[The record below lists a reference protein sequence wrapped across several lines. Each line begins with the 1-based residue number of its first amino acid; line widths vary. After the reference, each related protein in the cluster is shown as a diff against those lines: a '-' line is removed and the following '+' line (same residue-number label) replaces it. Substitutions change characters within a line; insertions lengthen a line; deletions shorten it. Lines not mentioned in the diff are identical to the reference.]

1 MLDLTVIIPVY
12 NEVKTI
18 NKILKKVHKIK
29 IKKQI
34 IVVDDGSTDGSINE
48 IKKYKSII
56 NKICLHKRNSG
67 KGSAI
72 KTAQKYVKG
81 NYVIIQDADL
91 EYEPKDYLKILKIL
105 KKKKYKVVYGSRVLG
120 KKRYFLTSFT
130 SISRIFFNH
139 LLTLISNLL
148 NNQKLTDAH
157 TCYKAFN
164 SKIFKKI
171 NLQENGFAFCPEIT
185 TKVSNL
191 KLDIFE
197 VPISYSGRNYKE
209 GKKITYFDG
218 IDAIFSLIK
227 YKFF

>member
-34 IVVDDGSTDGSINE
+34 IVVDDGSTDGSINV
-48 IKKYKSII
+48 IKKYKSMI
-56 NKICLHKRNSG
+56 NKICIHKRNLG

-72 KTAQKYVKG
+72 KTAQKHIKG

-91 EYEPKDYLKILKIL
+91 EYQPKDYLKILKIL

-120 KKRYFLTSFT
+120 KKRYFITSFT

-139 LLTLISNLL
+139 VLTLISNLL

-157 TCYKAFN
+157 TCYKAFD
-164 SKIFKKI
+164 SKIFKRIK
-171 NLQENGFAFCPEIT
+171 LQENGFAFCPEIT
-185 TKVSNL
+185 TKISNL

-197 VPISYSGRNYKE
+197 VPISYSGRNYEE